1 MNARALNR
9 LARTF
14 WRDNFVKRASVSQN
28 LDVACACKFMRHDI
42 ASPHVRCPKLH
53 SRSMFSHPMPNT
65 YVAKRHF
72 FASRKV
78 EHDASDNDDI
88 DTKEVAD
95 LVRSLEE
102 DKDTENLREIKF
114 PGIQR
119 GEKMVI
125 IFTCTVCNTR
135 TAKTI
140 SKIAYNEGVV
150 IARCPGCQSLHLV
163 ADRLNYFSDDDWD
176 IEKFLNERG
185 DDIKLIDSDDKLLQ
199 IQLKDIVG
207 GETVNLENEEELEQ
221 KGDQTK

>member
-1 MNARALNR
+1 MNARTLNR
-9 LARTF
+9 LARTIL
-14 WRDNFVKRASVSQN
+14 RDSVVKRASVSQN
-28 LDVACACKFMRHDI
+28 VDAACACKFMRHYR
-42 ASPHVRCPKLH
+42 ASPNVRCPKLH
-53 SRSMFSHPMPNT
+53 SRNMFLRTMPNN
-65 YVAKRHF
+65 YVAKREF
-72 FASRKV
+72 FASAKL
-78 EHDASDNDDI
+78 EDDASDDDNI

-140 SKIAYNEGVV
+140 SKVAYNEGVV

-199 IQLKDIVG
+199 IQLRDIVG
-207 GETVNLENEEELEQ
+207 GETVNIDNEELEQ